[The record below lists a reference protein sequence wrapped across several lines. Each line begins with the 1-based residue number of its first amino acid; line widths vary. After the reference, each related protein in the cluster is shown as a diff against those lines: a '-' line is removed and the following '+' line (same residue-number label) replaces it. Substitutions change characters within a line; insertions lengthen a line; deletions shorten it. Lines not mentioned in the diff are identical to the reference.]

1 LPAFLE
7 FPCHKTDNRIDAD
20 MKIAM
25 VMHDDTFVRLKGAET
40 VKDARSRWPGGES
53 SAEHEVDGNT
63 LSFEIDGGV
72 ITIGHMPAVI
82 PDSELDGPCQ
92 TSLLWPR
99 AADEVKRHRSHSIV
113 TISDAPDL
121 ITASKRLTS
130 AVVSFMAVHESAIGV
145 YWCDSVAVHSKAVFT
160 ELATEL
166 LPDHLPAILWVDCRV
181 NPAEN
186 GRATGFTHGMK
197 SLGHKEIEA
206 TDAHENAKEL
216 YDRLTGLVDYLLEN
230 GPVINDGDTLGESE
244 TERIRCI
251 VGESKAGHPDPVM
264 KLVYG
269 QPEINISLT
278 SFAVV
283 SLVITLAIWLLN
295 GRKLI
300 VAGIVG
306 VPLLCLLLVALLAKQ
321 LKKNAEP

>member
-1 LPAFLE
+1 
-7 FPCHKTDNRIDAD
+7 
-20 MKIAM
+20 M

-40 VKDARSRWPGGES
+40 VKDVSIRWPGGES
-53 SAEHEVDGNT
+53 STEHEVDGNT
-63 LSFEIDGGV
+63 LSFEIDTAV
-72 ITIGHMPAVI
+72 VTIGHIPAEI

-92 TSLLWPR
+92 TSLLWPS
-99 AADEVKRHRSHSIV
+99 AADEIKRHRSHSIV

-121 ITASKRLTS
+121 ITASKLLTS
-130 AVVSFMAVHESAIGV
+130 AVVSFMAAHESAIGV
-145 YWCDSVAVHSKAVFT
+145 YWCDSVAVHSKVVFT

-166 LPDHLPAILWVDCRV
+166 LPDQLPAILWVDYRV

-186 GRATGFTHGMK
+186 GRATGFTQGMK

-206 TDAHENAKEL
+206 MDAHENAKEL

-251 VGESKAGHPDPVM
+251 IGESKAGHPDAVM

-283 SLVITLAIWLLN
+283 SLIITLAIWLLN

-306 VPLLCLLLVALLAKQ
+306 VPLLCLFLVALLATQ
-321 LKKNAEP
+321 LKKKTKP